1 MIVKLD
7 HLGPGVLIDSQ
18 DDLLQKLLRDR
29 KAFDGICECQTD
41 RFEGFKPIG
50 RWVLIKSFNP
60 LDPILGSPSLVRS
73 LLVRRL
79 RIRIAIGRI
88 IGEP

>member
-1 MIVKLD
+1 MLD
-7 HLGPGVLIDSQ
+7 RLGPGVLIDSQ
-18 DDLLQKLLRDR
+18 DNLFQKFLGDR
-29 KAFDGICECQTD
+29 KALDGICECQTD
-41 RFEGFKPIG
+41 RFEGFKPTG

-60 LDPILGSPSLVRS
+60 LEPIVGLPVWVRS
-73 LLVRRL
+73 L

>member
-1 MIVKLD
+1 MLD
-7 HLGPGVLIDSQ
+7 HLGAGVLIDSQ

-29 KAFDGICECQTD
+29 KAFDGICECQPD

-60 LDPILGSPSLVRS
+60 LDPILGSPSLGRS
-73 LLVRRL
+73 LLVQSL

>member
-1 MIVKLD
+1 MLD
-7 HLGPGVLIDSQ
+7 RLGPGVLIDTQ
-18 DDLLQKLLRDR
+18 DDLLQKFLGDR
-29 KAFDGICECQTD
+29 KTFDGICECQTD
-41 RFEGFKPIG
+41 RFEGFKPTG

-60 LDPILGSPSLVRS
+60 LEPIVGLPVWVRS
-73 LLVRRL
+73 L

>member
-1 MIVKLD
+1 MLD

-29 KAFDGICECQTD
+29 KAFDGICECQPD
-41 RFEGFKPIG
+41 RVERFKPIG
-50 RWVLIKSFNP
+50 RWVLIKSLNP
-60 LDPILGSPSLVRS
+60 LDPILGSPGLSRS
-73 LLVRRL
+73 L